1 MKVKKRHEEILKI
14 LAEVPISTIQDLAQ
28 ELSVSTETIRKDL
41 KQLADEDKIIQT
53 HGGVV
58 LKRKKTSYYPFDYR
72 LKINTSKKI
81 DIGKKASEI
90 IEFGDTIFLES
101 STTCWALVQQLCE
114 HKEILNSLTIVTNS
128 FSIALLLEKEDV
140 SCKVLFI
147 GGWIDFSQHATNGIM
162 AVEFLNNF
170 YVNKAFIAG
179 AALSRE
185 LNVTGYYEQDILLQR
200 KIMEHTE
207 KKILLIDEKKYPKQG
222 FIQLCKLEEFDYVVT
237 DIAFSKDIFQHM
249 EEAHEGE
256 DTIPGLEERIV
267 TAF

>member
-1 MKVKKRHEEILKI
+1 M
-14 LAEVPISTIQDLAQ
+14 
-28 ELSVSTETIRKDL
+28 
-41 KQLADEDKIIQT
+41 ADEDKIIQT

-72 LKINTSKKI
+72 LKISASKKSE
-81 DIGKKASEI
+81 IGKRASEL

-101 STTCWALVQQLCE
+101 STTCWALVEQLCE
-114 HKEILNSLTIVTNS
+114 NKELLNSLTIITNS
-128 FSIALLLEKEDV
+128 FSIALLLEKEEV

-147 GGWIDFSQHATNGIM
+147 GGWIDFSQHATFGVM

-185 LNVTGYYEQDILLQR
+185 LNVTGYYEQDIMLQR

-222 FIQLCKLEEFDYVVT
+222 FIQLCRLDDFDYVVT
-237 DIAFSKDIFQHM
+237 DIAFSKDILLRM
-249 EEAHEGE
+249 KEVHEGKE
-256 DTIPGLEERIV
+256 TVPGIEERILK
-267 TAF
+267 TR